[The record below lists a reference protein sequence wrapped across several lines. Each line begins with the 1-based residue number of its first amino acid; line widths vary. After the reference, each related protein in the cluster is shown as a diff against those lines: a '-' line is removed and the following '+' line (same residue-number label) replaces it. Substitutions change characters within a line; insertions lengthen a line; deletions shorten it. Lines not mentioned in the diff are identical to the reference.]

1 MLETSV
7 TSYLF
12 CSNPR
17 AVILGIILRDSLGA
31 ILRVRAKVDTRLG
44 LRSFQKLLVV
54 RRCVPERIVEATPIP
69 LRGVHKSV
77 EIFLDI
83 DRFKQ
88 EAFVPNRLGVF
99 DQNSCGTIDS
109 PHPKSRP

>member
-1 MLETSV
+1 
-7 TSYLF
+7 
-12 CSNPR
+12 
-17 AVILGIILRDSLGA
+17 VIFGI
-31 ILRVRAKVDTRLG
+31 ILRVRAKVDTRPS

-54 RRCVPERIVEATPIP
+54 RRCVEERIVEATTIP

-77 EIFLDI
+77 EIFFDI
-83 DRFKQ
+83 DRLEQ
-88 EAFVPNRLGVF
+88 QAFVTNRLGVF